1 MKKTTKSSAKT
12 AKPARLKKASTKSP
26 LKKSANRL
34 TKSVTTTKKAPVAK
48 KMLSKV
54 RPALKTPVAKK
65 TIIKKYVKPSSQYD
79 MVLKHLMKKGSINV
93 LEAIELYGVLR
104 LGAKKMLSKV
114 RPALKTPVAKKT
126 IIKKYVKPSSQY
138 DMENLVLHIF

>member
-12 AKPARLKKASTKSP
+12 AKPARLKKAATKSP

-104 LGAKKMLSKV
+104 LGALVFDLKKGGMNIETSVHSFVNKSGRTSKI
-114 RPALKTPVAKKT
+114 AKY
-126 IIKKYVKPSSQY
+126 ILRS
-138 DMENLVLHIF
+138 